1 MKRINF
7 RGILVCAAVLLL
19 TSCENAD
26 EQSNAK
32 LAADLILHNG
42 VIYAVDESDAL
53 YSAVVI
59 RDGKVLA
66 VGGEEL
72 LSRYEATQSR
82 DLEGQFMIP
91 GFNDSHT
98 HISGEPY
105 WWIDL
110 TNVGSIENIKAKVTA
125 MAKELGP
132 DHWITGYG
140 WSEDELAEGRRPLR
154 DDLDEAAPDNPVVL
168 TRAGGHSA
176 VSNSMALEIS
186 KIDENTPQPEAG
198 LIEMGED
205 GRLNGIIRESQNLVT
220 RNAPKA
226 KSVDLVDSLRQVLKD
241 QLSLGITSFTDAST
255 SPERYDETWGVV
267 YADANGSLPR
277 ATVQINPLFGD
288 RSADIASQSLID
300 FGRITGAGDEWLKVG
315 PMKIFVD
322 GGFTGPTAW
331 TRAAYPDQ
339 PDFYGKLAI
348 SLEDLEIAIE
358 TAHNMGWQLG
368 IHAIGDA
375 AIEETVD
382 RLVNML
388 QLNPRADHRHYLNHF
403 TVMPTGATMDLMAE
417 NGIAITQQPNFTYTL
432 DGRYSANLKGE
443 NLAHNNP
450 VASPVSHG
458 VIVALSSDV
467 LPIGPLV
474 GIETAVT
481 RKGMSGTVY
490 GPSEAI
496 TVKDAIRR
504 YTLTSAWINKDEAI
518 KGSLEPGKFADMIVL
533 SDNLLEIDP
542 SDITE
547 VRVIET
553 WLAGRLVY
561 ENFEDRKPN

>member
-1 MKRINF
+1 MKRISF
-7 RGILVCAAVLLL
+7 RGIIVCVAVLLL
-19 TSCENAD
+19 TSCDNAD
-26 EQSNAK
+26 EQSSTK
-32 LAADLILHNG
+32 LAVDLILHNG

-59 RDGKVLA
+59 KDGKVLA

-72 LSRYEATQSR
+72 LASYDAEQSR
-82 DLEGQFMIP
+82 DLEGRFMIP

-110 TNVGSIENIKAKVTA
+110 TNVGSIENIKAKVAA

-132 DHWITGYG
+132 GQWITGYG
-140 WSEDELAEGRRPLR
+140 WSEDELTEDRRPIR
-154 DDLDEAAPDNPVVL
+154 DDLDEAAPENPVVL

-176 VSNSMALEIS
+176 VSNTMALEIS
-186 KIDENTPQPEAG
+186 NVDENTPQPEAG

-220 RNAPKA
+220 RNAPRA
-226 KSVDLVDSLRQVLKD
+226 ESADLVDSLRQVLKD
-241 QLSLGITSFTDAST
+241 QLKLGITSFTDAST
-255 SPERYDETWGVV
+255 TPGRYDETWGVV
-267 YADANGSLPR
+267 YANANGNLPR
-277 ATVQINPLFGD
+277 ATVQINPLYGD
-288 RSADIASQSLID
+288 RSAEIASQSLID
-300 FGRITGAGDEWLKVG
+300 FGRVTGAGDEWLKVG
-315 PMKIFVD
+315 PVKIFVD

-331 TRAAYPDQ
+331 TRTAYPGQ

-348 SLEDLEIAIE
+348 TLEDLEIAIE
-358 TAHNMGWQLG
+358 TAHNLGWQLG

-382 RLVNML
+382 RLVNRL
-388 QLNPRADHRHYLNHF
+388 QENPRADHRHYLNHF
-403 TVMPTGATMDLMAE
+403 TVMPSGNTMDLMAE

-432 DGRYSANLKGE
+432 DGRYSANLTGE

-450 VASPVSHG
+450 VATPVSHG
-458 VIVALSSDV
+458 IIVALSSDV

-481 RKGMSGTVY
+481 RKGMSGRVY

-542 SDITE
+542 SNITDTK
-547 VRVIET
+547 ILET
-553 WLAGRLVY
+553 WLGGKLVY
-561 ENFEDRKPN
+561 ENP